1 MKQFTWGGQHRPGPP
16 KLNEIP
22 PLGTSQV
29 SACPHPSQPNRSA
42 ALAPSV
48 TASPVRQSWRFFFL
62 TSLCSLLTCL
72 LGGLN
77 PMATAQQASGFQSH
91 LPLCPSGVA
100 QPHGHSPVGFLLP
113 IPPSSTSLWPCS
125 SVKRTSDCTFTPF
138 TWSDYESTRQ
148 FYLTPRQ
155 RLLTK
160 VLFKS
165 VDKLQPLWEA
175 SLMIQW

>member
-16 KLNEIP
+16 KLNKIP

-48 TASPVRQSWRFFFL
+48 TASPVRQSWQFFFL

-72 LGGLN
+72 LGGSIPWPQRSRLL
-77 PMATAQQASGFQSH
+77 ASNHTFLYAPRGGSAPWPQ
-91 LPLCPSGVA
+91 PSGLPA
-100 QPHGHSPVGFLLP
+100 SNSTLLH
-113 IPPSSTSLWPCS
+113 IPLTLQFCQAHIWLHIYL
-125 SVKRTSDCTFTPF
+125 

-148 FYLTPRQ
+148 FYSLTPRQ